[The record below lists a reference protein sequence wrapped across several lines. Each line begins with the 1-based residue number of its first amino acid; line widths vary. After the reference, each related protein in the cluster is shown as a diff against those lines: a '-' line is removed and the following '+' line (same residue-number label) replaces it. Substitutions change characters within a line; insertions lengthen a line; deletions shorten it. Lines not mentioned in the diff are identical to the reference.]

1 MASQF
6 QTIPQLHTSFSN
18 SSRSPDDDSS
28 SDTPGGSRASS
39 RRYSYSNGSM
49 KRESVDYTSM
59 TDVDVGYTSAAS
71 NSTFIPSY
79 TLHHSQ
85 RFVSPTMYEQSPSN
99 PISPQAMVPTGSGNV
114 QPPEQYASPGGVVTS
129 NGGNA
134 GSVAQNSSAA
144 AQYRRAPPATPPVP
158 LACTEC
164 RLRHL
169 KCDAGV
175 PTCGRCRA
183 EGRSCC
189 YVKSRRGWKGRKRKG
204 STATSAGGM
213 TSGTE
218 ASETGKGESGG
229 EGDYVGKSE
238 FFVCTPQQ
246 YPRIYPPSSF
256 LSLGLSLFSSHRSFR
271 RFLGAHYGFIIIFF
285 TVHFI
290 LCFVFFSL
298 ACDSLFS
305 CHVCFFQFD
314 LDMRDRIRDGDLCG
328 FGGLFGYPA
337 KELLLPLDIDRSIA
351 CLGPVQ

>member
-6 QTIPQLHTSFSN
+6 QAIPQLHTSFSN
-18 SSRSPDDDSS
+18 SSRPDDGSS

-39 RRYSYSNGSM
+39 GRYSYSNGSM
-49 KRESVDYTSM
+49 SRSQRGSVDYSSTA
-59 TDVDVGYTSAAS
+59 DIDVGYTSAAS
-71 NSTFIPSY
+71 NSTFIPPY
-79 TLHHSQ
+79 TVHHSQ
-85 RFVSPTMYEQSPSN
+85 RFVSPMYEQSQSN
-99 PISPQAMVPTGSGNV
+99 PISPQTMMPTGPGGV
-114 QPPEQYASPGGVVTS
+114 QSPEQYVSPGAVVAN

-134 GSVAQNSSAA
+134 GSVAQSSPAA

-169 KCDAGV
+169 KCDAGT

-204 STATSAGGM
+204 STATSVSGM

-238 FFVCTPQQ
+238 FFLVCSPHQ
-246 YPRIYPPSSF
+246 YSLIPFVILAAGSF
-256 LSLGLSLFSSHRSFR
+256 ILSYRLFLRL
-271 RFLGAHYGFIIIFF
+271 LGAHYSFKIFF
-285 TVHFI
+285 NAH
-290 LCFVFFSL
+290 LMRCFVFSQCYTVYFPAIFAFSSS
-298 ACDSLFS
+298 A
-305 CHVCFFQFD
+305 
-314 LDMRDRIRDGDLCG
+314 
-328 FGGLFGYPA
+328 
-337 KELLLPLDIDRSIA
+337 
-351 CLGPVQ
+351 